1 MVGAGRQDAGPG
13 DGTLV
18 SAGIL
23 SGAARY
29 FVAVGL
35 LDAAVAP
42 ATSVS
47 GRSRYV

>member
-1 MVGAGRQDAGPG
+1 MTGPF
-13 DGTLV
+13 V

-29 FVAVGL
+29 SVAVGR

-42 ATSVS
+42 STSVS